1 MFGRSET
8 GGPSWMLVCLGNP
21 GDEYEN
27 TRHNIGFLAA
37 DELGRREGIKI
48 NKLRYR
54 ALTGELRVGGQR
66 VLVLKPQ
73 TYMNLSGE
81 AVTQLVNWYKVAPEE
96 LLVVYD
102 DVDLPFGRVRIRPK
116 GSAGTHNGMR
126 NILYLLGRDD
136 FPRLRV
142 GIGRPPEHWDMK
154 DFVISGYETAQD
166 RKIAFQAYLF
176 AAECVETFV
185 KEGFA
190 RAQQFVS
197 TQPSDFGSR
206 EES

>member
-1 MFGRSET
+1 M
-8 GGPSWMLVCLGNP
+8 
-21 GDEYEN
+21 
-27 TRHNIGFLAA
+27 GFLAA
-37 DELGRREGIKI
+37 ADAAELLGAKFKKKECEASIAECFIG
-48 NKLRYR
+48 
-54 ALTGELRVGGQR
+54 GEKVIIARPL
-66 VLVLKPQ
+66 
-73 TYMNLSGE
+73 TYMNASGR
-81 AVTQLVNWYKVAPEE
+81 AVKQLMARYKVSAQE
-96 LLVVYD
+96 LVVIYD
-102 DVDLPFGRVRIRPK
+102 DYDLPKGHVRIRPS

>member
-1 MFGRSET
+1 MFVIAG
-8 GGPSWMLVCLGNP
+8 LGNP
-21 GDEYEN
+21 GKKYEK
-27 TRHNIGFLAA
+27 TRHNMGFLVIDRIA
-37 DELGRREGIKI
+37 EKCGIDVSRIKH
-48 NKLRYR
+48 R
-54 ALTGELRVGGQR
+54 ALVGDGIISGR
-66 VLVLKPQ
+66 KVLLVKPQ